1 MMSLHDFRYFEG
13 KKEELID
20 FLILSGVYKKG
31 NLQLFELSLR
41 ELEEEYE
48 KLAKKPGG

>member
-1 MMSLHDFRYFEG
+1 MNLDRFQHIEE
-13 KKEELID
+13 KKEKIID

-31 NLQLFELSLR
+31 NFQLFELTLR

-48 KLAKKPGG
+48 KLTENKPSD

>member
-1 MMSLHDFRYFEG
+1 MNLDRLKHLEE
-13 KKEELID
+13 KKEKIID

-31 NLQLFELSLR
+31 NFQLFELSLR

-48 KLAKKPGG
+48 KLTKNKPRD